1 MAERWENDM
10 WIRLGIGGWCHD
22 YSTGGID
29 HGNQKHDIVA
39 QNISKKVER
48 ERAWT
53 RVNAAWTTI
62 ISRERP
68 LIPVN
73 DEPPKT
79 KVFS

>member
-39 QNISKKVER
+39 QNISKKSG
-48 ERAWT
+48 AWT
-53 RVNAAWTTI
+53 RVNARERGVNDYYFAWTTI
-62 ISRERP
+62 ILRERQ
-68 LIPVN
+68 
-73 DEPPKT
+73 
-79 KVFS
+79 